1 MGVATDP
8 LPGGSGVVAAV
19 LAFCR
24 KATTRRTT
32 LIAVAILAASFYPVR
47 HAAEVKPYATDL
59 LVSLVLTIDGMDASI
74 AGWTPSRDG
83 WR

>member
-1 MGVATDP
+1 MAS
-8 LPGGSGVVAAV
+8 L
-19 LAFCR
+19 LLFRHFCR

-59 LVSLVLTIDGMDASI
+59 LVSLILTTMGLSV
-74 AGWTPSRDG
+74 SRRMTLPR
-83 WR
+83 WWC